1 MGSLGEVYLKSKALT
16 PGYWGRPD
24 LIAEAFDHEGF
35 LKTGDAGI
43 FDQREFLHLRG
54 RMMDLIQF
62 RGAKVNFPRILIDV
76 IHTAFVSIGNRV
88 TRKSIWWGQQ

>member
-1 MGSLGEVYLKSKALT
+1 MVPVGSLGEVYLKSQALT

-24 LIAEAFDHEGF
+24 LVAEAFDHEGF

-62 RGAKVNFPRILIDV
+62 RGTKVNWPRTFMDV
-76 IHTAFVSIGNRV
+76 ILHTFCFNI
-88 TRKSIWWGQQ
+88 I